1 MDKSFWFNP
10 TIIVALLTTA
20 SAVFAPVL
28 TAWINNRHQY
38 RMRKLELIQVER
50 IRAIQ
55 EYVQA
60 CSDYFSPVN
69 QMNGDQYFSAYG
81 KIFLYADKIHWDTI
95 QKIHADVLNGDFQAA
110 SDKLANICQALSD
123 DLRL

>member
-10 TIIVALLTTA
+10 TIIVALITTA

-38 RMRKLELIQVER
+38 RMRSLELIQVER

-60 CSDYFSPVN
+60 CSDYFSPAN
-69 QMNGDQYFSAYG
+69 QLNGDRYFSSYG
-81 KIFLYADKIHWDTI
+81 KIFLYADKSHWDDI
-95 QKIHADVLNGDFQAA
+95 QKIHSYVLKGDFQSA
-110 SDKLANICQALSD
+110 SDKLADTCQELSN